1 MRVVS
6 LKNNSYQEWKS
17 IGKKKG
23 SAPDMC
29 ASSHF
34 ATSPCGS
41 DEHSLMWFQSM
52 DCDCTTVFHSVL
64 CYAGVPRVA
73 KIPVKQTE
81 GMCASPFLQY
91 APANLLDMV
100 ECDFQAMD
108 CDCAT
113 VFHFRICY
121 ARVPRAT
128 TLSCRTRPALYE
140 LMMCGRHCLAG
151 HDQRDAELY
160 ELMMCGRAM
169 ESSMWFRLA
178 PKVWK
183 AVRVTVDC

>member
-1 MRVVS
+1 
-6 LKNNSYQEWKS
+6 
-17 IGKKKG
+17 
-23 SAPDMC
+23 MC

-52 DCDCTTVFHSVL
+52 DCDCATVFHCVL

-91 APANLLDMV
+91 APANLMDMV

-128 TLSCRTRPALYE
+128 TLSCRTRPAR
-140 LMMCGRHCLAG
+140 CG
-151 HDQRDAELY
+151 
-160 ELMMCGRAM
+160 
-169 ESSMWFRLA
+169 
-178 PKVWK
+178 
-183 AVRVTVDC
+183 AVRAHDVWTTLSCRTRPARCRAVRAHDVWTTLSCRTRPARCRAVRAHDVWTCHGEQHVVSAGAQGVEGCPRHG